1 MARHSTMLAL
11 GTQAPAFAL
20 PDVNGTMRRLAEFS
34 DAPALL
40 VAFICNHCPYVKHI
54 LEAFVR
60 FANEYVAKGLAVVAV
75 SSNDVESYPQDGPAP
90 WRDLPR
96 SKALASHTFSMKA
109 KRLLR
114 HIRPYARRNSFFL
127 TASAGSSTA
136 VNSTPVVREVT
147 LS

>member
-60 FANEYVAKGLAVVAV
+60 FANEYVAKGLAVVAD
-75 SSNDVESYPQDGPAP
+75 SSNDVETYPQDGPGPMA
-90 WRDLPR
+90 R
-96 SKALASHTFSMKA
+96 LAAEQGFGSPYLFC
-109 KRLLR
+109 LL
-114 HIRPYARRNSFFL
+114 YTS
-127 TASAGSSTA
+127 
-136 VNSTPVVREVT
+136 
-147 LS
+147 